1 MASVPVG
8 ELDDLMRLILYS
20 VNATY
25 GKALD
30 DTHLQKIIFQ
40 ILKIIDADPEAFDY
54 RPHLYGP
61 YSDAVEEE
69 KKSLEEI
76 GYLIE
81 RNGKIHIVE
90 SEIKNVSLIKPPS
103 AEYGFRIENIIR
115 DLDALSVQELLLM
128 IYSDDIE
135 STGGHYLEN
144 SDVKD
149 KIMADRKS
157 IAMGMYKGKKVS
169 LERASELAGINV
181 RAFREELMKKYGA
194 IYDD

>member
-20 VNATY
+20 VNATD
-25 GKALD
+25 GKAMYG
-30 DTHLQKIIFQ
+30 THLQKIIFR
-40 ILKIIDADPEAFDY
+40 ILKIIDADPETFDY
-54 RPHLYGP
+54 RPHFYGP
-61 YSDAVEEE
+61 HSDAVEEE

-76 GYLIE
+76 GYLTE

-90 SEIKNVSLIKPPS
+90 SEAENVGLIKPPS
-103 AEYGFRIENIIR
+103 AEYGFRIKTMIR
-115 DLDALSVQELLLM
+115 DLDALSRPELLLM

-135 STGGHYLEN
+135 STGGYYLEN

-149 KIMADRKS
+149 EIMADRES
-157 IAMGMYKGKKVS
+157 IAMGMFKGKKVS
-169 LERASELAGINV
+169 LERASELAGMDI
-181 RAFREELMKKYGA
+181 RTFRERLIKKYGA

>member
-1 MASVPVG
+1 MASVPVD

-20 VNATY
+20 VNATG

-40 ILKIIDADPEAFDY
+40 ILKIIDADPETFDY
-54 RPHLYGP
+54 RPHFYGP

-90 SEIKNVSLIKPPS
+90 SEVENVSLIKPPS
-103 AEYGFRIENIIR
+103 AEYGFRIKNMIR
-115 DLDALSVQELLLM
+115 DYDMLSGRESLLM

-135 STGGHYLEN
+135 STGGYYLEN
-144 SDVKD
+144 SAVKD
-149 KIMADRKS
+149 EIMADRES

-169 LERASELAGINV
+169 LERASELAGMNI
-181 RAFREELMKKYGA
+181 RAFREGLMKRYGV